1 VGVVAIRSK
10 MELWLKKWQFFVQC
24 TVLGMYY
31 VFVRLQIDSSDFE
44 VKDLERFTGFHL
56 KG

>member
-10 MELWLKKWQFFVQC
+10 MELWLKTQFFVQC
-24 TVLGMYY
+24 TVPGMYY

-44 VKDLERFTGFHL
+44 VKDLEWFNQVFQI
-56 KG
+56 